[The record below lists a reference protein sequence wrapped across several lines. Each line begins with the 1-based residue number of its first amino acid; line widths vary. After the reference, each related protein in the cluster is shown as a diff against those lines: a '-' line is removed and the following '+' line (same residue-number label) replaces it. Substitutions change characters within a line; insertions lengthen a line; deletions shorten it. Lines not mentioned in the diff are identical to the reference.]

1 MKVDSHMRKEPSLW
15 SHFTDKYFRQPVAQP
30 FLHRSGIFATAPQFP
45 VEITMPSAVMLEP
58 AKLWSLT
65 ATEVLSLIDIG
76 GDIGDAVVGVK
87 RDVEADGVLRELIG

>member
-1 MKVDSHMRKEPSLW
+1 
-15 SHFTDKYFRQPVAQP
+15 
-30 FLHRSGIFATAPQFP
+30 
-45 VEITMPSAVMLEP
+45 MPSAVMLEP